1 MFLISTANKDAT
13 NTFLRLY
20 KPSNSPPMFPDGFTD
35 PNIGKF
41 HLLLHELADCTLS
54 AYVKF
59 QLSTKSHAITSISNR
74 AEKNLTELRK
84 TFGKDCQML
93 SLVAEAEGGP
103 NQEGWKKVTKDF
115 VDSFIAKN
123 IIPHMQNVI
132 AKQNEIVQAS
142 RKTFV
147 SAMTSFMGLRAFSR
161 PKAKDNLATALPFS
175 PMTTR
180 LLADWM
186 FLTQMY
192 DAALTQYRV
201 CFPFEHLLNMP
212 TYNISI
218 RILFLICGLRRRNPP
233 LLTLLVLRK

>member
-1 MFLISTANKDAT
+1 MASLIQTLASFISCYTS
-13 NTFLRLY
+13 LQIV
-20 KPSNSPPMFPDGFTD
+20 PSPRTL
-35 PNIGKF
+35 IK
-41 HLLLHELADCTLS
+41 LHYQQKLMPL
-54 AYVKF
+54 
-59 QLSTKSHAITSISNR
+59 HIPNR

-123 IIPHMQNVI
+123 IIPHMQSVI
-132 AKQNEIVQAS
+132 AKQNEVVQAS

-147 SAMTSFMGLRAFSR
+147 STMTSFMGLRAFSR
-161 PKAKDNLATALPFS
+161 PKAKDNLAIALPFS

-201 CFPFEHLLNMP
+201 CFPFEHLLNIT
-212 TYNISI
+212 TYII
-218 RILFLICGLRRRNPP
+218 PFRILFLICGLRRRNPP
-233 LLTLLVLRK
+233 SLTLLVLRK